1 MSDAVLPPRVQRFIT
16 AHIDSIEKLEV
27 LLLLRTR
34 PEPSWSAEAV
44 SRELR
49 ISEASATRR
58 LADLTA
64 RGLLVAEGAT
74 PSRYRYGPARSEDDA
89 DVAELAQAYAERRV
103 SVISFIFSRPLD
115 TVRGFADAFRF
126 KRDKDDDNG

>member
-1 MSDAVLPPRVQRFIT
+1 VSDAVLPPRVQRLIT

-27 LLLLRTR
+27 LLLLRSR
-34 PEPSWSAEAV
+34 VEQPWSAEAV
-44 SRELR
+44 ARELR
-49 ISEASATRR
+49 ISEASASRR

-64 RGLLVAEGAT
+64 RGLLEPDTAS
-74 PSRYRYGPARSEDDA
+74 PPLYRFAPARSDDEA
-89 DVAELAQAYAERRV
+89 AVAELAQAYAERRV

-126 KRDKDDDNG
+126 KRDKDDENG

>member
-1 MSDAVLPPRVQRFIT
+1 MSEAVLPPRVQRFIT

-64 RGLLVAEGAT
+64 RGLLVVEGAT
-74 PSRYRYGPARSEDDA
+74 PPRYRYEPARSDDDA

>member
-1 MSDAVLPPRVQRFIT
+1 MSDAVLPPRVQRLIT
-16 AHIDSIEKLEV
+16 EHIDSIEKLEV
-27 LLLLRTR
+27 LLLLRAR
-34 PEPSWSAEAV
+34 AEHPWSAEAV

-58 LADLTA
+58 LRDLA
-64 RGLLVAEGAT
+64 ERGLLEADAAS
-74 PSRYRYGPARSEDDA
+74 PPAYRYAPARSDDDA
-89 DVAELAQAYAERRV
+89 DVAELARAYAERRV

-115 TVRGFADAFRF
+115 TVRGFADAFRI